1 MAYNKVVYDGNI
13 LIDLTDLDVTAG
25 DVVSGVT
32 FIMAD
37 GTKAVGTI
45 TIPTKT
51 SDLQNDSGFI
61 TNTLPNDGHIYGT
74 LTDDSTNSL
83 LTISASNNCVVGYG
97 GYTNENGDTNVY
109 GNNVHIRSKS
119 DIKMNTVNITSPTL
133 SSSGLSAYSSRVAI
147 TKGGVFKLGKWRFVQ
162 LDLLVKSSMA
172 ANNYW
177 NILTGF
183 DVPVTSY
190 SALGASVRG
199 QNNGLLSA
207 YINSSGNL
215 IVETDDAA
223 LSVDWSIEITGWYI
237 AS

>member
-51 SDLQNDSGFI
+51 SDLINDSGFI
-61 TNTLPNDGHIYGT
+61 SSETDPTVPSWAKASSKPSYTASEVGALP
-74 LTDDSTNSL
+74 S
-83 LTISASNNCVVGYG
+83 
-97 GYTNENGDTNVY
+97 DTP
-109 GNNVHIRSKS
+109 ILS
-119 DIKMNTVNITSPTL
+119 TSPTL
-133 SSSGLSAYSSRVAI
+133 SSTGLSPYSSRVSI
-147 TKGGVFKLGKWRFVQ
+147 LKGGVYKFGKWRFVQ
-162 LDLLVKSSMA
+162 LDLLVASSLS

-177 NILTGF
+177 VILTGF
-183 DVPVTSY
+183 DVPITDY

-215 IVETDDAA
+215 FVETDDVA
-223 LSVDWSIEITGWYI
+223 LSANWSLEITGWYI